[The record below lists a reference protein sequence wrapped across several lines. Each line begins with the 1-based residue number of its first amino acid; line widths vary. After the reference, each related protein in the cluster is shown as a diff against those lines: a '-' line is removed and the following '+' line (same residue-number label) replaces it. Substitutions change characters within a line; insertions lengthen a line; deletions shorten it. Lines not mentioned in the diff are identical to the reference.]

1 MKKSTNDKH
10 YTQLLSW
17 LKNERIKK
25 GITARELGLLLDEP
39 FQIVSKIEKGQR
51 KLFVYEYI
59 QYCEALEVDPDEG
72 LKKLKSGSQSSW

>member
-25 GITARELGLLLDEP
+25 GITTRELGLLLDEP

-59 QYCEALEVDPDEG
+59 QYCEALDVDPDEG